1 MVKGHIWIVKNRI
14 TDSKDGD
21 PSLCPRTMS
30 QIGAGDMEVTL
41 QA

>member
-1 MVKGHIWIVKNRI
+1 VKSQICIVKNRI

-21 PSLCPRTMS
+21 PSLCLRNIA
-30 QIGAGDMEVTL
+30 QIGAGDIEVTL